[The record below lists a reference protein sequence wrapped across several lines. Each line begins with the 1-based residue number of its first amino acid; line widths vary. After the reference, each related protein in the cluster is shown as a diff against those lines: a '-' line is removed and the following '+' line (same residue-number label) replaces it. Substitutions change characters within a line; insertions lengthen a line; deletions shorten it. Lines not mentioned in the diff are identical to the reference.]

1 MHASPHHAATETIDP
16 PPLGTGGCGLEEK
29 VAPEKAFTM
38 RLIITL
44 GLLCVAMGETNTVR
58 LARAR
63 RSYTTYT

>member
-1 MHASPHHAATETIDP
+1 M
-16 PPLGTGGCGLEEK
+16 
-29 VAPEKAFTM
+29 AFTM

-58 LARAR
+58 VARAR